1 MTGVSG
7 TLETE
12 GRKTWQLVASF
23 TFGQFLLYFRPP
35 SATLAKIHHQPPSL
49 QDLEPALIVT
59 FSLFEQLVKLTIS
72 QLGGLRVP
80 VAACCNDGDP
90 DQLIDLTLLNRPPY
104 IFRSCVGV
112 GDGKAECGY
121 GGLEGRLWPRSC
133 WGVGFSMLT
142 SCK

>member
-1 MTGVSG
+1 MIGARVIEGALLLTAGVSG

-12 GRKTWQLVASF
+12 GRKTWQLVTSF

-35 SATLAKIHHQPPSL
+35 SATLTKIHHQPPSL

-59 FSLFEQLVKLTIS
+59 SSLFEQLVKLTIS

-90 DQLIDLTLLNRPPY
+90 DQHTTLLCLIDLH
-104 IFRSCVGV
+104 ISFFHG
-112 GDGKAECGY
+112 
-121 GGLEGRLWPRSC
+121 
-133 WGVGFSMLT
+133 
-142 SCK
+142 